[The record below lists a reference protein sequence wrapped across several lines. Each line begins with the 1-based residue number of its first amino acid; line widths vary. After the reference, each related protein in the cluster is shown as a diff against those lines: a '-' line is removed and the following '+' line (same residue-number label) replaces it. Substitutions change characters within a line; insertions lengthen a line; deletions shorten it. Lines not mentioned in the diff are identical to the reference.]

1 MDYKHIIR
9 KSYELRRKIIN
20 IVYKSGKGHLG
31 GALSCIDLILALY
44 YGNFIFFEKKST
56 QNSNFILSKGHAAIA
71 LYVVLNDL
79 ELIDDDLLIKMNQG
93 SVIGEH
99 PDNGL
104 PGIDVISG
112 SLGHGLG
119 IGIGRSIAN
128 KLDNSEV
135 INYVLMGDGECSEGS
150 VWEAAMSAPKFKLKN
165 LYAIIDKNNFQQTG
179 SNKEIMDL
187 GNLSEKWKSFG
198 WEVSEIDGHD
208 IFKIKNC
215 FDNSSSFDKPK
226 LILANTIKGKGF
238 SLTENNNEWHHA
250 ILTEKKYNEAIRE
263 IEAKDGNK

>member
-150 VWEAAMSAPKFKLKN
+150 VWEAVNFAGKIKLN
-165 LYAIIDKNNFQQTG
+165 NIIAIVDDNGLGILEQNTRLKPET
-179 SNKEIMDL
+179 NKQVWE
-187 GNLSEKWKSFG
+187 GFG
-198 WEVSEIDGHD
+198 WHVVNIDGHD
-208 IFKIKNC
+208 IFSITEVLNQLI
-215 FDNSSSFDKPK
+215 SSNIEKP
-226 LILANTIKGKGF
+226 IVIIANTIKGKGISF
-238 SLTENNNEWHHA
+238 MENKLEWHHGS
-250 ILTEKKYNEAIRE
+250 LNEELYNKAIRE
-263 IEAKDGNK
+263 LEIYAN